1 MQLADP
7 HQRSTCRPSRPSRL
21 CRYATMARTTCRRRA
36 LRTAQLGVPAL
47 FVAFRRRV
55 RASEGWCAVRC
66 HSNLWSSVRVRLARP
81 CLTQPAPWG
90 KRSFAQ
96 TSGQSSYPRETASQ
110 RQRVDP
116 VLPRKTVGPSR
127 TASRSLCIARTS
139 IGCVLCHGS
148 RWTRT
153 SFFSVSADNSSRAP
167 GTLPCRTVG
176 VWQLAAPRAAR
187 TGATQVDARN
197 PRHSRPAVSLHAI
210 PILRRYDPDQ
220 INERRTVTARA

>member
-90 KRSFAQ
+90 TRSFAQ
-96 TSGQSSYPRETASQ
+96 TSDCVAATEGRSSPTAKNRRSVAYRVEIALYCSNLDRMCFVPWFTVDTYIIFQRKRRYVHARREHCRAGPWAS
-110 RQRVDP
+110 
-116 VLPRKTVGPSR
+116 
-127 TASRSLCIARTS
+127 
-139 IGCVLCHGS
+139 GS
-148 RWTRT
+148 
-153 SFFSVSADNSSRAP
+153 SP
-167 GTLPCRTVG
+167 
-176 VWQLAAPRAAR
+176 PRARRANGSNASGR
-187 TGATQVDARN
+187 AE
-197 PRHSRPAVSLHAI
+197 PAPQQACRFTTRDSDTA
-210 PILRRYDPDQ
+210 Q
-220 INERRTVTARA
+220 IRS